1 MAKRSTSG
9 IIAYNGLDGACAAAA
24 ALLKFPSARVL
35 VSSAR
40 SIAHS
45 LDTIRQGHNHF
56 AEVHVC
62 GLGVYCDWAEF
73 ERAARELGLAKTKIV
88 WYCGR
93 GYLDDQRNAF
103 ARVCEPAF
111 LKAQSN
117 TEAVCRHLKLD
128 SMPEA
133 EFLCQLAKN
142 DLQIGLGEKSPGE
155 EMQFWIDL
163 VSASFA
169 EYAKYHDGDRY
180 VATICKLA
188 EGHYDAADRRLVENY
203 RQFGFRYAMQGRSPG
218 LRRVQQRIRKCATL
232 DDPILIL
239 GESGV
244 GKEHV
249 AHLIHERGSRATEPF
264 VAINCAGFKGNEGL
278 ASAALFGHCKGAF
291 TGAVADRPGAFR
303 TASPG
308 VLFLDELGELPLEV
322 QGKLLR
328 VLEDGLVTPEGAD
341 KPGPP
346 VNVQVIAA
354 TNEDLAAMIRHGEFR
369 ADLFY
374 RLATYRLVVPPLRDR
389 REDIDVIVDN
399 VLEEQAQEGWPRKLT
414 RQERQCLHDYE
425 WPGNI
430 RQLRQVLQRA
440 VRMEIP
446 VADSLAEDMSL
457 GSLIPANSKDC
468 DGLLPG
474 TIDDIR
480 PIKEIQRLY
489 AQRALELHGGNLRQ
503 TARALGVVEN
513 TLRTWLKA
521 E

>member
-1 MAKRSTSG
+1 MAKRPTSA

-24 ALLKFPSARVL
+24 ALLTFPSARIV

-40 SIAHS
+40 SIGYS
-45 LDTIRQGHNHF
+45 LDAIGKGPDHLG
-56 AEVHVC
+56 EIHVC
-62 GLGVYCDWAEF
+62 GLGVYCDWGEF
-73 ERAARELGLAKTKIV
+73 EHAARTISSAKTKII

-93 GYLDDQRNAF
+93 GYLDSQRDAF
-103 ARVCEPAF
+103 ARVCEPVF
-111 LKAQSN
+111 LGAQSN
-117 TEAVCRHLKLD
+117 TEAVCRNLGCK
-128 SMPEA
+128 SAPQA
-133 EFLCQLAKN
+133 KFLCELAKN
-142 DLQIGLGEKSPGE
+142 DLQIGLGEKAVGE

-180 VATICKLA
+180 VATIRKLA
-188 EGHYDAADRRLVENY
+188 EGRYDASDRRLVENY

-278 ASAALFGHCKGAF
+278 ANAALFGHCKGAF

-308 VLFLDELGELPLEV
+308 VLFLDELGELPMEV

-354 TNEDLAAMIRHGEFR
+354 TNEDLAAMIRRNEFR

-374 RLATYRLVVPPLRDR
+374 RLATYRVAVPPLRDR
-389 REDIDVIVDN
+389 REDLDVIVDN
-399 VLEEQAQEGWPRKLT
+399 VLEEQAQEGWPRRLT
-414 RQERQCLHDYE
+414 RQERQCLHDYD

-446 VADSLAEDMSL
+446 IAESLAEDTAL
-457 GSLIPANSKDC
+457 GSLVPGGGEDR

-474 TIDDIR
+474 NIHEIR

-489 AQRALELHGGNLRQ
+489 ALRALALHGGNLRQ
-503 TARALGVVEN
+503 AAKALDIAEN
-513 TLRTWLKA
+513 TLRTWRKQ
-521 E
+521 